1 MRQLVAV
8 DSIQVGK
15 MEKFNGVGYEGV
27 NVRKPQNRRAYL
39 IIIVILSVL
48 LALAVAGFIVFAVL
62 YVTSSSDDSNDSNA
76 PSSSTDSNDS
86 NAPSSSN
93 DSDSSVCET
102 DACFDLSVQIKGA
115 MDERV
120 DPCEDFYNFT
130 CGNWDIYNGIRPGH
144 CIYNTYSNPWK

>member
-1 MRQLVAV
+1 
-8 DSIQVGK
+8 
-15 MEKFNGVGYEGV
+15 MEKLSDEENGEEADFRSPSTKHG
-27 NVRKPQNRRAYL
+27 RCHL
-39 IIIVILSVL
+39 IVIVTLSVL

-62 YVTSSSDDSNDSNA
+62 YGTSSSDDSA
-76 PSSSTDSNDS
+76 
-86 NAPSSSN
+86 

-130 CGNWDIYNGIRPGH
+130 CGNWDIYNGIRPGAL
-144 CIYNTYSNPWK
+144 